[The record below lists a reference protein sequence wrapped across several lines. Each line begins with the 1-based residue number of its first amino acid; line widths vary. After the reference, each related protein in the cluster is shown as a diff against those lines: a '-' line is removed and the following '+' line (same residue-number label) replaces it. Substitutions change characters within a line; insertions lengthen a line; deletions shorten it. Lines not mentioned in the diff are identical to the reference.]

1 MKLCI
6 FGAGAMGGWI
16 GGLLARQGVD
26 VTLIARGPHLAA
38 MRERGLTIRMNG
50 EEFTTHPRLAERA
63 EDVGPQDFVFISLR
77 RIRCRPSS
85 T

>member
-38 MRERGLTIRMNG
+38 QLGIRE
-50 EEFTTHPRLAERA
+50 
-63 EDVGPQDFVFISLR
+63 
-77 RIRCRPSS
+77 
-85 T
+85 